1 MFRNYATDKEVTR
14 YLSWQPHRHLNETK
28 RYLEQAAQQWND
40 GTGFPLAVFDPA
52 AADALIGMFHPRRNG
67 STVSYGYVLRPD
79 SWGKGCATEILIWLV
94 EHALGHPAIHRTQAF
109 CDFENAASA
118 RVMEKAGMTYE
129 GMLRRYVHH
138 PNISDIPRDCMMYSK
153 VR

>member
-1 MFRNYATDKEVTR
+1 
-14 YLSWQPHRHLNETK
+14 
-28 RYLEQAAQQWND
+28 
-40 GTGFPLAVFDPA
+40 
-52 AADALIGMFHPRRNG
+52 MFHPRRKG
-67 STVSYGYVLRPD
+67 STVSYGYVLRAD

-94 EHALGHPAIHRTQAF
+94 DHALSHPAIYRAQAF

-138 PNISDIPRDCMMYSK
+138 PNICDRPRDCMMYSK